1 MKIAEIQFTPWGRIY
16 DFNSGESV
24 VGVDDFVIVKTDLGV
39 EMGRVVGMKE
49 MNEKELAEAKLE
61 IKPIFRKANTADL
74 VKLKEKDSQK
84 KEAISVCKKIIKKYN
99 LPIKLIDAHFSFD
112 GGRVTFAFVADG
124 RVDFRELVKDLTK
137 TFQKSIRLQQLGIR
151 DEAKISGDIGSC
163 GRNLCCQKFKKDLG
177 SITSDLAD
185 LQQIAH
191 RGSDRLTGACGRL
204 MCCLAYEQKNYEEA
218 VKKLPP
224 IGTVVR
230 TEHGRGKVIGW
241 HTLKQS
247 VVVKLDEGTVIE
259 VPIKK

>member
-1 MKIAEIQFTPWGRIY
+1 MKVVEIQFTPWGRIY
-16 DFNSGESV
+16 DFDSGESNSEV
-24 VGVDDFVIVKTDLGV
+24 NDFVIVKTELGV
-39 EMGRVVGMKE
+39 EMGKVVGIKE
-49 MNEKELAEAKLE
+49 LDEKEISEAKIE
-61 IKPIFRKANTADL
+61 IKPIFRKANTADTI
-74 VKLKEKDSQK
+74 KFKEKEGQK
-84 KEAISVCKKIIKKYN
+84 KEAMAACKQVIKKYN
-99 LPIKLIDAHFSFD
+99 LPIKLIDVHFSFD

-151 DEAKISGDIGSC
+151 DEAKISGDIGAC
-163 GRNLCCQKFKKDLG
+163 GRHLCCQKFKKDLG
-177 SITSDLAD
+177 NITSDLAD

-191 RGSDRLTGACGRL
+191 RGSDRLTGVCGRL

-218 VKKLPP
+218 AKKLPA

-230 TEHGRGKVIGW
+230 TDHGRGKVVGW

-247 VVVKLDEGTVIE
+247 VVVKLDEGTIVE